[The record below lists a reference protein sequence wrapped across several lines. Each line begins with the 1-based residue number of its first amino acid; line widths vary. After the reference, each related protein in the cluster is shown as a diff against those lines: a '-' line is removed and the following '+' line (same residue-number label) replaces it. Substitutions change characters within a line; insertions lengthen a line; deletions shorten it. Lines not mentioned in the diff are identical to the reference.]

1 MWRVNDANAPTII
14 PSLDAS
20 SVVPHDQAH
29 TISKGITPNVA
40 MPMIEIRLGMECMFL
55 RLLNGIYFV

>member
-40 MPMIEIRLGMECMFL
+40 MPMIEIRLGMECMFS
-55 RLLNGIYFV
+55 GS